1 MAHRTALVF
10 LLFTLCCIGCR
21 AAALSLQYFTDAQ
34 CLQAASTTFNGVPN
48 PLVAPINQ
56 CVKSFQG
63 SSGVVY
69 SKGASCSPSGTAT
82 AAPFTDS
89 ACTVP
94 HPTAPPATFAVGV
107 CLTPPSTPMPDNAG
121 SLRVSCSTASQMST
135 ALFSVVAV
143 AVAICM

>member
-1 MAHRTALVF
+1 MAHRAALVF

-21 AAALSLQYFTDAQ
+21 AAALSIQYYTDPQ

-56 CVKSFQG
+56 CIKSFEG

-69 SKGASCSPSGTAT
+69 SKGVSCSPSGTAT
-82 AAPFTDS
+82 ATAFTDS

-94 HPTAPPATFAVGV
+94 LPTAPSTTLAVGV
-107 CLTPPSTPMPDNAG
+107 CLTPPTPMPSNAG
-121 SLRVSCSTASQMST
+121 SLRVSCSTASQVSA
-135 ALFSVVAV
+135 ALFSVVAA